1 MDGSFM
7 ILMQPAGSHVQVTVR
22 SAHDHDEPEEI
33 DSIVDVLSSRIEASQ
48 MSAQI
53 RMSFQETQPYS
64 SARSDASKQPW
75 IWAVGPQ
82 TRDNDSQV
90 KRASYNAKHTRDGA
104 GDEIEQHSSYG
115 VFFADMTQ
123 TAHYTNDGPAIS
135 GPYNVA
141 VRSQAQYYKD
151 LVYVHA
157 VLLGLAFV
165 IVFPFGVIGLRLR
178 WKFAFRVHFVLQS
191 IATVA
196 SVAGLAIA
204 IALSVVGV
212 QYDGFDEAHQVFG
225 IIIVALLAAQVVGG
239 LWHHRRFQKNGRRF
253 VISYAHMLLGRILI
267 YSGMV
272 NAILGCLLADDNVIA
287 YVVAAVSF
295 VLACL
300 LEFFSFKQRK
310 NSARD
315 AERLGRHKSS
325 SDEPL
330 QSDAPLTTLPKGPD
344 QPGNA

>member
-1 MDGSFM
+1 
-7 ILMQPAGSHVQVTVR
+7 
-22 SAHDHDEPEEI
+22 
-33 DSIVDVLSSRIEASQ
+33 

-82 TRDNDSQV
+82 TRDNDSQS
-90 KRASYNAKHTRDGA
+90 KSTSDKAKHTRDGA
-104 GDEIEQHSSYG
+104 GNEIEQHSSYGQSYESLHRPRSTDIPG

-123 TAHYTNDGPAIS
+123 TAHYANDGPAIS

-157 VLLGLAFV
+157 VLLGFAFV

-178 WKFAFRVHFVLQS
+178 WRFAFRVHSILQS

-196 SVAGLAIA
+196 SVAGLGIA

-225 IIIVALLAAQVVGG
+225 IIIVALLASQVVGG
-239 LWHHRRFQKNGRRF
+239 LWHHRRFQKTGRRF
-253 VISYAHMLLGRILI
+253 IISYAHMLLGRIVI

-272 NAILGCLLADDNVIA
+272 NAIL
-287 YVVAAVSF
+287 
-295 VLACL
+295 
-300 LEFFSFKQRK
+300 
-310 NSARD
+310 
-315 AERLGRHKSS
+315 
-325 SDEPL
+325 
-330 QSDAPLTTLPKGPD
+330 
-344 QPGNA
+344 